1 MDQHEFNRQLAEAA
15 REMASEGSKRDTLE
29 KAVQMST
36 EIIEACELAGISVVH
51 PEGIETP
58 TATHEELRR
67 IDQWQYEIGEGPCLE
82 ALRQEDVIT
91 SGDLANDDRW
101 PKWGQQIA
109 RELGVQSSLSYRL
122 FTTGRSLGA
131 LNLFSRRTNAFTD
144 EDVLD
149 GLALAAHVAVALAA
163 AMKEDQLLHALRT
176 RTTIGQAQGILMER
190 FDIDAD
196 HAFDVLRRVSSQSNR
211 KLREVAAELVQSRR
225 TPGVE

>member
-51 PEGIETP
+51 PEGIDTP

>member
-163 AMKEDQLLHALRT
+163 AMKEDQLLRALRT

-196 HAFDVLRRVSSQSNR
+196 HAFDVLRRVSSHSNR

>member
-15 REMASEGSKRDTLE
+15 REMASEGSKRETLE

-51 PEGIETP
+51 PEGIDTP

-122 FTTGRSLGA
+122 FTSGRSLGA

-163 AMKEDQLLHALRT
+163 AMKEDQLLRALRT

-211 KLREVAAELVQSRR
+211 KLREIAAELVQNRR

>member
-1 MDQHEFNRQLAEAA
+1 VDQHEFNRQLAEAA
-15 REMASEGSKRDTLE
+15 RELASEGSKRDTLD

-51 PEGIETP
+51 PEGIDTP

-163 AMKEDQLLHALRT
+163 AMKEDQLLHGLRT

-211 KLREVAAELVQSRR
+211 KLRDVAAELVQSRR
-225 TPGVE
+225 TPGAE